1 MYEMTIK
8 NTNQS
13 ERVLNNQLC
22 PECGARMTEVDRST
36 ENGVLSIWYEC
47 SRNTVAMVSG
57 YKKKLIQQ
65 ERGIGEMNRLNEQKK
80 IAFIASYIPRKCGI
94 ATFTSNLVE
103 SVVCAA
109 GKSCKV
115 GIFAMQNGEEYRYV
129 KPVELLIR
137 QDVRSDYLDAC
148 EYINSNRFDA
158 VSLQHEFGLFGGDG
172 GSFISLLLKKLT
184 VPVFTTLHT
193 VLEKPELHYF
203 NSLTEVCERSNKVI
217 VMNKRGIKMLT
228 DIYGVS
234 PRKIELIPH
243 GIPDIPFN
251 NISFYKRKLGLKSR
265 KVILTFG
272 LLGPNKGIE
281 VMLNALPEIVKSD
294 PTVLYIILGTTHP
307 GVVKHQGYEYKN
319 KLHSLV
325 SDLGIQENVLFCDR
339 FVTDGELREYL
350 AAADIYVTPYL
361 SEQQL
366 TSGTLAF
373 AVGAGKAVVSTPYW
387 AAQELLADN
396 RGILVPFS
404 NSEKIT
410 EEIVKLLKNESVL
423 HNIQTRA
430 YLYGRK
436 ILWRNIGK
444 IYWNMFE
451 KELTPAT
458 ENLAFVR
465 R

>member
-1 MYEMTIK
+1 M
-8 NTNQS
+8 
-13 ERVLNNQLC
+13 
-22 PECGARMTEVDRST
+22 CG
-36 ENGVLSIWYEC
+36 LSALKQIATAGGLPIW
-47 SRNTVAMVSG
+47 S
-57 YKKKLIQQ
+57 KKSL
-65 ERGIGEMNRLNEQKK
+65 GEAIMLNEQKK
-80 IAFIASYIPRKCGI
+80 IAFIASYVPRKCGI
-94 ATFTSNLVE
+94 ATFTSNLAE
-103 SVVCAA
+103 SIVCAA
-109 GKSCKV
+109 GTSCKV
-115 GIFAMQNGEEYRYV
+115 GIFAMQNDEEYCYV

-148 EYINSNRFDA
+148 DYINSNGFDA

-172 GSFISLLLKKLT
+172 GSFINLLLRKLR

-193 VLEKPELHYF
+193 VLEKPDLDYF
-203 NSLTEVCERSNKVI
+203 NSLIEVCGRSNKVI
-217 VMNKRGIKMLT
+217 VMNERGIKMLT
-228 DIYGVS
+228 DIYGVF
-234 PRKIELIPH
+234 PGKIELVPH

-251 NISFYKRKLGLKSR
+251 NISFYKRKLGLKDR
-265 KVILTFG
+265 KIILTFG

-281 VMLNALPEIVKSD
+281 VMLNALPEIIKYD

-307 GVVKHQGYEYKN
+307 EVVKQQGYEYKN

-325 SDLGIQENVLFCDR
+325 SDLGIQKNVFFCDR
-339 FVTDGELREYL
+339 FVTDRELREYL

-361 SEQQL
+361 YEQQL

-396 RGILVPFS
+396 RGILVPFN
-404 NSEKIT
+404 NSEKIA
-410 EEIVKLLKNESVL
+410 EEIVKLLKNESLL

-436 ILWRNIGK
+436 ILWRNIGN

-451 KELTPAT
+451 KELVTVPRPWEQTTQSQNNFPLSYGQKWKYQSA
-458 ENLAFVR
+458 
-465 R
+465 